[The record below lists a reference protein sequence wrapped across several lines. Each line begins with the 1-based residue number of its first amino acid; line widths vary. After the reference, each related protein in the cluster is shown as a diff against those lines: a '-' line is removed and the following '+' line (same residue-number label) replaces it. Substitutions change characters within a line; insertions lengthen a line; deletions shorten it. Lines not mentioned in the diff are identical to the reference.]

1 MPRRIAGSTINIDTA
16 IENISCYASQNTFD
30 NFKIRDAG
38 LSKPRLHLHTLD
50 ESVQMLKKSLAIRP
64 ETMRSPMT
72 PKEPKHSIGF
82 GYNYGDIQTPREV
95 ATLWDPKISSESVT
109 ISDLT
114 SIV

>member
-1 MPRRIAGSTINIDTA
+1 
-16 IENISCYASQNTFD
+16 
-30 NFKIRDAG
+30 
-38 LSKPRLHLHTLD
+38 
-50 ESVQMLKKSLAIRP
+50 
-64 ETMRSPMT
+64 MRSPMT